1 MINHLEQVKQQAAV
15 STGNT
20 APCTTDRRLPMLFV
34 HPDKVYMMNDQHP
47 DITSFASDIA
57 LNRLAEI
64 AASIDAQLF
73 THLFRPIFG
82 SRLTPALFVHLHRE
96 LIAKA
101 LSNPTCQVS
110 SDINVPCTYSIDTG
124 QILVQHGAIAQ
135 AIEDPAT
142 TAMLLVS
149 LMGAFALYIQ
159 HLLLQGH
166 KALDAPSITPPDTE
180 DMTSAF
186 VQTLLFYTK
195 PIPTGSTIATFIE
208 TGIEH
213 TLPLRVPELPPRRT
227 KRFAAGRGH
236 GNSHTSFGHESI
248 EDALEVAGFDE
259 AQRKAIYFGNWLRDY
274 SQLIDPKIVLPSD
287 NGSTDTA
294 AIIEAIV
301 SGNLP
306 RVSREKLTAIFDLF
320 GLKEF
325 HALQQTPEG
334 REAYRVTPKLLG
346 VYRAHE
352 HVDNPTTMDREAFD
366 PRSIDPDF
374 TALVF
379 PDDIRNKVL
388 PKRSMKRYVR
398 RPIAYMNR
406 KLEAAKKE
414 GMTADGLRLFGE
426 ALHVL
431 EDYFAHSNFIELSL
445 RKLGYG
451 EVLTWTSRIESRE
464 ESRHEW
470 PIITGKF
477 GALDIVGSV
486 SDPLANLLF
495 GDDGSPPPGPGER
508 SDFDQVMLILLK
520 DEEPLLLRAYELYLS
535 ARDSIKSSTYYQWF
549 EKVSGAVEAPVKVIE
564 QASNLIRRPLL
575 KWAGDHIASLQSHLD
590 GDPNE
595 DASIMATHSQLAK
608 DHDTHPL
615 HTLAVRLAAQAVSDV
630 GHAMFNHWMAMGAER
645 GDPRA
650 VAEAF
655 IVHPNDT
662 NWYTQI
668 VDEWAS
674 ANPERVEQAK
684 SIETLRQIQSDDL
697 DNALKAIRGA
707 LDKAV
712 EHIEEIEEITG
723 TDYWE
728 IVNLPD
734 AGPAPWSL

>member
-1 MINHLEQVKQQAAV
+1 
-15 STGNT
+15 
-20 APCTTDRRLPMLFV
+20 MLIV
-34 HPDKVYMMNDQHP
+34 HPNKVCMMNDQHP

-64 AASIDAQLF
+64 ATGIDAQLF
-73 THLFRPIFG
+73 THLIRPIFG
-82 SRLTPALFVHLHRE
+82 SRLTPVLFVHLHRQ
-96 LIAKA
+96 LIDKT
-101 LSNPTCQVS
+101 LSNPACQVS
-110 SDINVPCTYSIDTG
+110 NDINVPCTYDSVTG
-124 QILVQHGAIAQ
+124 QILVQRGAIAQ
-135 AIEDPAT
+135 AIEEPAS

-149 LMGAFALYIQ
+149 LIRAFALHIQ
-159 HLLLQGH
+159 HLLLQGQ
-166 KALDAPSITPPDTE
+166 KALDAPGITPPDTE
-180 DMTSAF
+180 TMTSAF
-186 VQTLLFYTK
+186 VRTLLFYTES
-195 PIPTGSTIATFIE
+195 IPAGSTIATFTE
-208 TGIEH
+208 AGTEH
-213 TLPLRVPELPPRRT
+213 TLPLSIPEVAPSRT

-236 GNSHTSFGHESI
+236 GSSHTSFGHESI

-259 AQRKAIYFGNWLRDY
+259 VQRKAIYFGNWLRDY
-274 SQLIDPKIVLPSD
+274 SQLIDPKIVLPQD
-287 NGSTDTA
+287 DGSTATA
-294 AIIEAIV
+294 AILEAIA
-301 SGNLP
+301 SGQLP
-306 RVSREKLTAIFDLF
+306 RVSRAKLTAIVDLF

-325 HALQQTPEG
+325 HILQQTPEE

-352 HVDNPTTMDREAFD
+352 HIDNPTTLDTEAFD
-366 PRSIDPDF
+366 PRSIDPEF

-398 RPIAYMNR
+398 RSIAFMNAR
-406 KLEAAKKE
+406 MEAAKKE
-414 GMTADGLRLFGE
+414 GMTADGMRLFGE

-451 EVLTWTSRIESRE
+451 EVLTWTSRIESRQ

-470 PIITGKF
+470 PIITGMF

-495 GDDGSPPPGPGER
+495 GDDGSSPPGPGER

-520 DEEPLLLRAYELYLS
+520 DEDPLLLRAYELYLS
-535 ARDSIKSSTYYQWF
+535 ARDSIKNSTYYQWF
-549 EKVSGAVEAPVKVIE
+549 EKVSGAIEAPVKVIE

-575 KWAGDHIASLQSHLD
+575 KWAGDHIATLQSHLD

-595 DASIMATHSQLAK
+595 NPSIMATHSQLAK

-615 HTLAVRLAAQAVSDV
+615 HSLAVRLAALAVSDV
-630 GHAMFNHWMAMGAER
+630 GHAMFNHWMKMGAEK

-655 IVHPNDT
+655 MVHPNDT
-662 NWYTQI
+662 DWYEQV

-674 ANPERVEQAK
+674 ANPEKVEQAK
-684 SIETLRQIQSDDL
+684 SIETLRQIQTDEL
-697 DNALKAIRGA
+697 DNALKAITSA

-712 EHIEEIEEITG
+712 EHIKEAEEITD
-723 TDYWE
+723 TSYWE
-728 IVNLPD
+728 IVNQSH
-734 AGPAPWSL
+734 AGPAPWSW